1 MEKLALLLGNPKA
14 NAANRDVE
22 GALNDIDYWENFLT
36 SEMGGLWDKDNEI
49 KRLEIQSKDS
59 LVHFLASLAS
69 KEKKQYLMFVF
80 SGHGFSDA
88 NDDYIY
94 INPDEYMSINRLKGL
109 MADAAITGLLFID
122 ACRDFNLTGRI
133 ALSHQ
138 IKACN
143 TINYTWES
151 YSPETVNKIKEQI
164 ANQWWL
170 EYIKKNEDKNS
181 FKDPFV
187 IIQSCKKGKSSVDVY
202 EMLSCKY
209 YGAFTRM
216 MLDVGI
222 NAKFEIGTFA
232 GYYEANKNMS
242 NLLDWSECNGYIQ
255 GAEYKPDQPAPLYPF
270 TLGKQKID
278 EIKKKNT
285 ING

>member
-14 NAANRDVE
+14 NAANRDVA
-22 GALNDIDYWENFLT
+22 GALNDIDYWEKFLT
-36 SEMGGLWDKDNEI
+36 SEMGGLWNKENEI
-49 KRLEIQSKDS
+49 KRLEIQSKES
-59 LVHFLASLAS
+59 LVRFLASLAS

-94 INPDEYMSINRLKGL
+94 INPSEYMSISHLKEL
-109 MADAAITGLLFID
+109 MTNAACTGLLFID
-122 ACRDFNLTGRI
+122 ACRDYNLTGRN

-138 IKACN
+138 IQACN
-143 TINYTWES
+143 MLNYTWES
-151 YSPETVNKIKEQI
+151 YSPETEKKIKEKI
-164 ANQWWL
+164 ADQWWF
-170 EYIKKNEDKNS
+170 EYLKRNEGE
-181 FKDPFV
+181 DPFV

-202 EMLSCKY
+202 EILTRKY

-222 NAKFEIGTFA
+222 SAKFGLGTYG
-232 GYYEANKNMS
+232 GYYEANQNMS
-242 NLLDWSECNGYIQ
+242 NYLDWSDCNEEDIQ
-255 GAEYKPDQPAPLYPF
+255 SAEYKPDNPATIYPF

-278 EIKKKNT
+278 EITKKYT
-285 ING
+285 MNG

>member
-1 MEKLALLLGNPKA
+1 MERLALLLGNPKA
-14 NAANRDVE
+14 NAAHRDVE
-22 GALNDIDYWENFLT
+22 GAHNDIDYWECFLA
-36 SEMGGLWDKDNEI
+36 SEMGGLWDRDNEI
-49 KRLEIQSKDS
+49 KRLEIQSKEK
-59 LVHFLASLAS
+59 LVRFLAGLAS

-94 INPDEYMSINRLKGL
+94 INPNEFMSISHLKEL
-109 MADAAITGLLFID
+109 MTKAASSGLLFID
-122 ACRDFNLTGRI
+122 ACRDFSLTGRN

-138 IKACN
+138 IQAYLPMN
-143 TINYTWES
+143 FTWES
-151 YSPETVNKIKEQI
+151 YSPETVDKIKDQI

-170 EYIKKNEDKNS
+170 EYIKRSEDR
-181 FKDPFV
+181 DPFV

-202 EMLSCKY
+202 EKRSCKF

-222 NAKFEIGTFA
+222 SAKFGLGTYG
-232 GYYEANKNMS
+232 GYYEANQNMS
-242 NLLDWSECNGYIQ
+242 KCLDWSDCNEEDIQ
-255 GAEYKPDQPAPLYPF
+255 SAEYKPDQPATIYPF

-278 EIKKKNT
+278 EIKKEYT
-285 ING
+285 MNG